1 MGLRDLKYRKF
12 RTEDARAVAK
22 IITNSLLEVKDN
34 DNQEEVT
41 PKAVL
46 TLSNKRKMYVVL
58 NDDGKIIGAAG
69 IDFDTIY
76 TVFVDKQYQN
86 QGVYEALIS
95 LLEEIAANNGF
106 ARTKL
111 VAGIHDQKRYEK
123 LGYSV
128 VGEAEANEFGSCIM
142 MEK

>member
-1 MGLRDLKYRKF
+1 MSLRDLTFRKF
-12 RTEDARAVAK
+12 RTEDARTVAK
-22 IITNSLLEVKDN
+22 IINSSLLDAKDHGK
-34 DNQEEVT
+34 QEEVT

-46 TLSNKRKMYVVL
+46 TLSNKRKLYVAL

-76 TVFVDKQYQN
+76 TVFVDVEFHN

-106 ARTKL
+106 DRTKL
-111 VAGIHDQKRYEK
+111 VAGIHEQKRYEK

-128 VGEAEANEFGSCIM
+128 VGEVEANEFGPCIM